1 MLLLNI
7 ALGTLVTTV
16 GFWLLWG
23 ATVPVILVVWTLT
36 VSAFL
41 WWKAG
46 TIAEVWAWST
56 LLLGLESIA
65 WPIILMTQL
74 PPASAIP
81 SDEEMGAM
89 LSAIVLALFS
99 SVFWI
104 AFSYGLFKRGWTAPQ
119 SQVLD
124 ASRTPDDA
132 RQAKPKKKA
141 R

>member
-1 MLLLNI
+1 MPLLNI
-7 ALGTLVTTV
+7 VLGTFVTTV

-23 ATVPVILVVWTLT
+23 ATLPAILLAWAVT
-36 VSAFL
+36 VGGFL

-65 WPIILMTQL
+65 WPVILMTQL
-74 PPASAIP
+74 PSASVVP

-104 AFSYGLFKRGWTAPQ
+104 AFSYGLFQRAWSSPRAQ
-119 SQVLD
+119 RLD
-124 ASRTPDDA
+124 ASPAAGDSRPV
-132 RQAKPKKKA
+132 KPKKV

>member
-1 MLLLNI
+1 MLFLNI
-7 ALGTLVTTV
+7 VLGTFVTTV

-23 ATVPVILVVWTLT
+23 TTVPAILFTWTVT
-36 VSAFL
+36 VCGFL
-41 WWKAG
+41 WWKTG
-46 TIAEVWAWST
+46 GIAEVWAWST

-74 PPASAIP
+74 RSASAIP

-104 AFSYGLFKRGWTAPQ
+104 AFSYGLFKRAGSSPQ
-119 SQVLD
+119 AQRLD
-124 ASRTPDDA
+124 ASPAPGDSRP
-132 RQAKPKKKA
+132 AKPKKV